1 MKLIRLCLLL
11 GCLCIAPKAIAQL
24 STNEKPISFTMDSK
38 QSDGFRDKIPTVT
51 MPRLD
56 MAKIEAED
64 KEDEKYDVPPRFGY
78 PHRVNYN
85 LNNSG
90 VWHELPNG
98 DRLWQLNVVC
108 PEAKSVNFL
117 YDKFWIPE
125 GGKLFIYTKDHKH
138 AIGAFTARNNKG
150 TREELRGFATG
161 LLYGNDV
168 ILEYYQ
174 PKEVSAE
181 AEMSVEYVVHGYR
194 EFNPFGNSGSCHVN
208 VNCSEGQNWQNEK
221 NAVTRFIINGS
232 RYGSGSLINSTDLD
246 AKPYLLTANH
256 IIGARLEDN
265 IFYDAETAPNI
276 DYSLFCWAYEAPGC
290 DNVSEEPYYYTTS
303 GATVVANNVD
313 TDFALFRLDEDPIDV
328 QGYTPYYL
336 GWDCSGSAG
345 LPGVCIHHPMG
356 DIKKISTVISQPSST
371 AYTNTLVDIEAT
383 HWMVAWKW
391 TENGHGTTEGGSSGS
406 PLLNN
411 VHKVIGLLHGGYS
424 SCYNKYSPDWFGKI
438 SASWT
443 GNGNNSIY
451 RRLNCWLDSLGTG
464 QQTLKG
470 LLVVKSAKTLN
481 VADTLYNNLCVANG
495 GQLTAQNDMDMTNC
509 SVIVDAGGRLIV
521 NGATLTN
528 MNLVLKPGGALQIV
542 NGGVISTTNGFEA
555 PLGVTVDVENGQIL

>member
-51 MPRLD
+51 MPQLD
-56 MAKIEAED
+56 LAKIEAED
-64 KEDEKYDVPPRFGY
+64 KEDEKYDVPPRFAY
-78 PHRVNYN
+78 PHRLNYN

-125 GGKLFIYTKDHKH
+125 GGKLFVYTKDKKH

-168 ILEYYQ
+168 ILEYFQ
-174 PKEVSAE
+174 PKEVTSDAIISIS
-181 AEMSVEYVVHGYR
+181 SVNHGYR
-194 EFNPFGNSGSCHVN
+194 DINTLGASGDCQVN

-221 NAVTRFIINGS
+221 NAVARIIINGI
-232 RYGSGSLINSTDLD
+232 RHASGFLINTTDQSRT
-246 AKPYLLTANH
+246 PYLLTADH
-256 IIGARLEDN
+256 IIKPVLGDN
-265 IFYDAETAPNI
+265 SYYDAVVAPNFDSI
-276 DYSLFCWAYEAPGC
+276 LFDWAYETPGC
-290 DNVSEEPYYYTTS
+290 NNIIEEPNYYTTS
-303 GATVVANNVD
+303 GAVVVANNVD
-313 TDFALFRLDEDPIDV
+313 SDFALLRLIEDPKYIN
-328 QGYTPYYL
+328 GYTPYYL
-336 GWDCSGSAG
+336 GWDCSGATG
-345 LPGVCIHHPMG
+345 TPGVCIHHPRG
-356 DIKKISTVISQPSST
+356 DVKKISTVLYPLVAST
-371 AYTNTLVDIEAT
+371 YGLEEYNHWLVK
-383 HWMVAWKW
+383 WKA
-391 TENGHGTTEGGSSGS
+391 TENGYGTVEGGSSGS
-406 PLLNN
+406 PLLNGE
-411 VHKVIGLLHGGYS
+411 HKVVGQLHGSNADCFSLNGNS
-424 SCYNKYSPDWFGKI
+424 HFGKFDV
-438 SASWT
+438 SWT
-443 GNGNNSIY
+443 GNGNDSIA

-470 LLVVKSAKTLN
+470 LLVIKSAKTLN

-555 PLGVTVDVENGQIL
+555 PLGATVDIENGQIL